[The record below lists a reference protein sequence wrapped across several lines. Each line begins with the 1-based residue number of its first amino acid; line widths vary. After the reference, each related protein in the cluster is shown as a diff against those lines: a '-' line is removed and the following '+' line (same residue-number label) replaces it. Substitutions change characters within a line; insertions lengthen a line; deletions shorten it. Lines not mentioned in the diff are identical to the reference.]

1 MVSGPN
7 TSWQI
12 YRETML
18 DFIYFVGGG
27 WVQMTANDYCSNEI
41 KRCFL
46 FERKVMSNL
55 HCLLKSRD
63 ITLPIKIHTAK
74 AMVFPVVMQG
84 CKRGTIMKLDK
95 NWCFWIMGLEKTL
108 ESPLDCKRSNQS
120 ILKEINPEYSLEGLM
135 PKLKLQYFGHLMWRA
150 DSLEKTLMLG
160 MTEGKRR
167 RGWQRMKWL
176 DSITNS
182 MDMNWS
188 KLGDGRGQRSLPC

>member
-12 YRETML
+12 DRETML

-63 ITLPIKIHTAK
+63 ITLPIKICLVK
-74 AMVFPVVMQG
+74 AIVFLVVIYG
-84 CKRGTIMKLDK
+84 C
-95 NWCFWIMGLEKTL
+95 
-108 ESPLDCKRSNQS
+108 
-120 ILKEINPEYSLEGLM
+120 
-135 PKLKLQYFGHLMWRA
+135 
-150 DSLEKTLMLG
+150 DSWTV
-160 MTEGKRR
+160 
-167 RGWQRMKWL
+167 
-176 DSITNS
+176 
-182 MDMNWS
+182 
-188 KLGDGRGQRSLPC
+188 